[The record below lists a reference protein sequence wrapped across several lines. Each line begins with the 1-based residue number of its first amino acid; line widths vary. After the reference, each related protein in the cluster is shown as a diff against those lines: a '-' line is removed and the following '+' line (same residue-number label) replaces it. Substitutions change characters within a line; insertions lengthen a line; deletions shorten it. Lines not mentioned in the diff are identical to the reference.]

1 MIVEPIQY
9 NMIEVFKTNVSE
21 QQQADKLIGLLLNL
35 LPNSNI
41 NFDLEDCDKVLRI
54 NHEMIEPDQIIG
66 LLISNGFDCRVME

>member
-1 MIVEPIQY
+1 
-9 NMIEVFKTNVSE
+9 MIEVFKTNVSE